1 MTLRKEAAG
10 DFLKNSS
17 LSMVT
22 VGAGQNAKQGTCRTM
37 PLPAALTLEHP
48 ARRLHAL
55 NGSKTSVAC
64 NIDSKNHFRL
74 EKTLGSPDPWS
85 MQIQLKSVLKLH
97 PVKFHF
103 QSMLTELQ
111 AGVACEMETI
121 SSLNTEKP
129 VWSLR
134 LLTVDC

>member
-1 MTLRKEAAG
+1 
-10 DFLKNSS
+10 
-17 LSMVT
+17 
-22 VGAGQNAKQGTCRTM
+22 
-37 PLPAALTLEHP
+37 
-48 ARRLHAL
+48 
-55 NGSKTSVAC
+55 
-64 NIDSKNHFRL
+64 
-74 EKTLGSPDPWS
+74 